1 MLAQGSMNLAAPAPC
16 SWVVQPEG
24 VIVPEPPQIN
34 ASPGSAARMPLS
46 LGVVLVALNLA
57 VFGMAWASVRQGR
70 RHADEQA
77 ALHSGNLALVI
88 GQNLV

>member
-1 MLAQGSMNLAAPAPC
+1 
-16 SWVVQPEG
+16 
-24 VIVPEPPQIN
+24 
-34 ASPGSAARMPLS
+34 MPLS